1 MKSVHSET
9 DGPPEA
15 VPAQSFSV
23 RDYARTAS
31 GSHRAEI
38 DLAPFAAAPL
48 RSETLRA
55 LRYVAAVESATMGHL
70 RNVLVTATHKDA
82 RVTAFLGTW
91 AFEKFWIA
99 DALQHVIDAH
109 DVTLPTPK
117 QRSRVAAFF
126 GEIRERVR
134 PITGS
139 IRANKLGEDMI
150 AVHMTLG
157 TIDEWMTQAALAR
170 IVALDPNPA
179 LATIVDR
186 LLAVKQRQLEFFEA
200 QARDRLAFAEHT
212 RVTVARQ
219 IAGARWPIGAEAEA
233 KSETDFFYSYLF
245 ASAPGIAAGIDA
257 QISSLPGQEGLP
269 LISRAVAAHAGS
281 PA

>member
-1 MKSVHSET
+1 M
-9 DGPPEA
+9 
-15 VPAQSFSV
+15 

-38 DLAPFAAAPL
+38 DLSSFQTAPL
-48 RSETLRA
+48 GVDTLRA

-109 DVTLPTPK
+109 AHVELSTPK
-117 QRSRVAAFF
+117 QRSKVAAFF

-157 TIDEWMTQAALAR
+157 TIDEWMTQAALTR
-170 IVALDPNPA
+170 IVELEPHPA
-179 LATIVDR
+179 LASIVDT
-186 LLAVKQRQLEFFEA
+186 LLAVQARQLEFFEA
-200 QARDRLAFAEHT
+200 QARDRLAYAEHT
-212 RVTVARQ
+212 RVVVAQQ
-219 IAGARWPIGAEAEA
+219 IADAQWPIGAEAEA

-245 ASAPGIAAGIDA
+245 VSAPGIAAAIDEK
-257 QISSLPGQEGLP
+257 ISSLPGQEGLP
-269 LISRAVAAHAGS
+269 LISRAVSAHGGSAA
-281 PA
+281 

>member
-1 MKSVHSET
+1 MHSQSDE
-9 DGPPEA
+9 PHVA
-15 VPAQSFSV
+15 VPAQGFSV

-31 GSHRAEI
+31 GSHRAEMN
-38 DLAPFAAAPL
+38 LEPFATSPL
-48 RSETLRA
+48 RPDTLRA
-55 LRYVAAVESATMGHL
+55 LRYIAAIESDTMGHL

-109 DVTLPTPK
+109 SDVTLPTPK

-139 IRANKLGEDMI
+139 IRANKLGEDMT

-170 IVALDPNPA
+170 IVELDANPA
-179 LATIVDR
+179 LVTIVDT
-186 LLAVKQRQLEFFEA
+186 LLAVQVRQLEFFEA
-200 QARDRLAFAEHT
+200 QARDRLAAAEHT
-212 RVTVARQ
+212 RAVVAKQ
-219 IAGARWPIGAEAEA
+219 IAGAQWPIGAEAEA
-233 KSETDFFYSYLF
+233 KSETDFFYAYLF
-245 ASAPGIAAGIDA
+245 ASAPGIAASLDA
-257 QISSLPGQEGLP
+257 KIATLPGQEGLP
-269 LISRAVAAHAGS
+269 LISRAVANHGGRTA
-281 PA
+281 

>member
-1 MKSVHSET
+1 VHSQS
-9 DGPPEA
+9 DGPEEA
-15 VPAQSFSV
+15 VPAQGFSV

-31 GSHRAEI
+31 GSHRAQM
-38 DLAPFAAAPL
+38 DLSAFADYPL
-48 RSETLRA
+48 RADTLRA
-55 LRYVAAVESATMGHL
+55 LRYLGAVESGTMGHL

-99 DALQHVIDAH
+99 DALQHVVDAH
-109 DVTLPTPK
+109 ENVVLPTPK

-126 GEIRERVR
+126 GEVRERVR

-150 AVHMTLG
+150 AVHMALG

-170 IVALDPNPA
+170 IVELDPNPA
-179 LATIVDR
+179 LETVVDT
-186 LLAVKQRQLEFFEA
+186 LLAVQARQLEFFEA
-200 QARDRLAFAEHT
+200 QARDRLAAAEHT
-212 RVTVARQ
+212 RLVVAQQLR
-219 IAGARWPIGAEAEA
+219 GAQWPIGADAEA

-245 ASAPGIAAGIDA
+245 VSAPGIAAAIDA
-257 QISSLPGQEGLP
+257 KISTLPGQEGLP
-269 LISRAVAAHAGS
+269 LISRAVATHGG
-281 PA
+281 PAA